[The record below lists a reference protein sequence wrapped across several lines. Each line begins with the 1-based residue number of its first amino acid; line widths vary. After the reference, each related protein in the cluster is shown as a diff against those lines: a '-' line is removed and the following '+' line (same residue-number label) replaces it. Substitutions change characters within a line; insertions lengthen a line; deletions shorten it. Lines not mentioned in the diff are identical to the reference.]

1 MNNPYGKHGR
11 DINHNNKNSNNETQS
26 IKPYLKELTKDN
38 LADMINKNADVIAKI
53 IKQGENSYTQ
63 VRKFYN
69 ELLLLQKQ
77 AQGNQNNVDSGEF
90 EKVLPMIYLVKSKA
104 AYARGKKNINDNLLS
119 FLVFYIEKIK
129 NIEQLKYF
137 MLYFEAILG
146 YLRLHSK

>member
-104 AYARGKKNINDNLLS
+104 AYANGKKNINDNLLT

-146 YLRLHSK
+146 YLRLDSK

>member
-1 MNNPYGKHGR
+1 MNNPYGKNGR

-77 AQGNQNNVDSGEF
+77 AQGNQNNIESGEF

-104 AYARGKKNINDNLLS
+104 AYANGKKNINDNLLT

-146 YLRLHSK
+146 YLRLDSK

>member
-1 MNNPYGKHGR
+1 MNNPHGKS
-11 DINHNNKNSNNETQS
+11 DIKHSNKSFNSEMQS
-26 IKPYLKELTKDN
+26 IQPYLKELTKDN

-53 IKQGENSYTQ
+53 IKQGSNSYTQ
-63 VRKFYN
+63 VRKFYD
-69 ELLLLQKQ
+69 ELLSLQKQ

-119 FLVFYIEKIK
+119 FLVYYIEKIK

>member
-1 MNNPYGKHGR
+1 MNNPHGKS
-11 DINHNNKNSNNETQS
+11 DIKHSNKNFNSEMQS
-26 IKPYLKELTKDN
+26 IQPYLKELTKDN

-53 IKQGENSYTQ
+53 IKQGSNSYTQ
-63 VRKFYN
+63 VRKFYD
-69 ELLLLQKQ
+69 ELLSLQKQ
-77 AQGNQNNVDSGEF
+77 TQGNQNNVDSGEF

-119 FLVFYIEKIK
+119 FLVYYIEKIK